1 MQHKASR
8 SLLGLQESCNEGR
21 SFHPRAISAISAL
34 SLRRPSQQVW
44 LDLHT
49 GRSHMRCLGSW
60 DIYQGSDRTVTVYC
74 GDGFSY
80 RGTVK
85 TLSGASDSPD
95 ITFSLVSEPDMR
107 PRLRFP
113 RFVGLS
119 GPPKNSPKKFCRT
132 SERCVSPYV
141 FPIFVILG
149 VTDRS
154 NRDRGP

>member
-1 MQHKASR
+1 M
-8 SLLGLQESCNEGR
+8 
-21 SFHPRAISAISAL
+21 
-34 SLRRPSQQVW
+34 
-44 LDLHT
+44 
-49 GRSHMRCLGSW
+49 
-60 DIYQGSDRTVTVYC
+60 TVYR

-113 RFVGLS
+113 TFLALS
-119 GPPKNSPKKFCRT
+119 GPPKNSPTKSCGT
-132 SERCVSPYV
+132 SERCVSPYA

-154 NRDRGP
+154 NRDRKKMTKDRNPKLTKIFTKMKNNFRGSRRARSARRRPGCRFQLRRAKRAGAETGIRAACPQRAPINKLNR